1 MIKYLTLFA
10 VYLLDFTIH
19 QRNISN
25 FLKNKFDREIRI
37 VFDIGAHKGDYSK
50 LFKSIFTNCYIY
62 GFEPNLNLSK
72 YLSSFDESY
81 FEYIKKAVSDT
92 NGKIN
97 MIIDNEISL
106 ISSAASINYNSTTFK
121 MKEKLYKSSIEKDK
135 INTKTIESITLDSF
149 IKDINKIPD
158 FIKIDVEGLEHKVLK
173 GLKDNINKVRFIMI
187 EHHKDNL
194 YLDTEVNQAHDFLIE
209 NDFKLMKQIK
219 FPFMKWEDRIYINSL
234 L

>member
-19 QRNISN
+19 QRNISR
-25 FLKNKFDREIRI
+25 FLKNKFDIEIKI
-37 VFDIGAHKGDYSK
+37 VFDVGAHKGDYSK
-50 LFKSIFTNCYIY
+50 LFKSIFADCYIY

-72 YLSSFDESY
+72 YLNSFDESY
-81 FEYIKKAVSDT
+81 FKYIRKAVSDT

-106 ISSAASINYNSTTFK
+106 ISSAASINYNSETFK

-135 INTKTIESITLDSF
+135 NNTKIIESITLDAF
-149 IKDINKIPD
+149 IQKINNIPD
-158 FIKIDVEGLEHKVLK
+158 FIKIDVEGFEYKVLR
-173 GLKDNINKVRFIMI
+173 GLKDNINKVKFIMI
-187 EHHKDNL
+187 EHHNDNL

-209 NDFKLMKQIK
+209 NNFKLLKQIK